1 MEIANHLAA
10 VKSGKLRVLTQ
21 LAALAA
27 LVAVA
32 PGALR
37 ALEPVVLV
45 LVEILLEIGQAAV
58 VFVRANGV

>member
-1 MEIANHLAA
+1 MEIANHVAA

-45 LVEILLEIGQAAV
+45 LVEILLEIGHAAV
-58 VFVRANGV
+58 VFLRANGV